1 MPKYSKIESVSDYF
15 GVNTD
20 PIIPSRQMRA
30 SMSARAVNRSAL
42 RNMNETRPPYI
53 GINCLFQNDADEY
66 TFRNAAITGMKFY
79 QGEGSLFSSFLIVCV
94 GDLIMA
100 GYMKPNSIEFFTI
113 YRGIDPQWTFSYMCQ
128 ALNILAWQNDK
139 DLPLYWTGNPQQPMK
154 LVKDSAYIK
163 NDRPMMIGNLM
174 TFAHGRIFLATNN
187 NLVYASDFILS
198 QGFALEQREAV
209 LSFSESFY
217 PSSGDGF
224 GAPSEMGPIS
234 GLIAIPQSDTLNGHG
249 DVMVTCRNGIFSI
262 APNRKVRNQWTDD
275 PEMQKSVM
283 LGKGCSAHESIIP
296 FANQIF
302 YRDSNGGISSMLN
315 DISSYQSRQ
324 PLDEISRQVR
334 EYTDY
339 DLNTPDIQ
347 FSNACITNNRLLM
360 SVAHQREQSSHMGI
374 HRFGMGMV
382 SACLQSRNGKLTL
395 AWEGLW
401 TGPRVVAT
409 AQSNLS
415 NNRQTI
421 VASYDTDKQ
430 NRLYYIDES
439 AIRSED
445 YVRNKY
451 QPVQSFFTMG
461 GVFFN
466 DTQNE
471 PITKSKI
478 GKAEILLV
486 KSNATSVTSSFS
498 TNGDKEQYP
507 LDFQLTEIAGCALGS
522 MRALSSDVCNTKSGT
537 KQTTASIGYYFDVTF
552 HITGQA
558 RIAKISVG
566 GNPEDQ
572 EGFNGDLK
580 CENLKD
586 TTTLSCPLASCI
598 GVIENFNYQF

>member
-1 MPKYSKIESVSDYF
+1 MSKYPLIESVSDYL

-20 PIIPSRQMRA
+20 PLIPSRQSRA
-30 SMSARAVNRSAL
+30 SLSARAVNRSAL

-53 GINCLFQNDADEY
+53 GINCLFQSTEEEY
-66 TFRNAAITGMKFY
+66 TFRNAAISGMKFY
-79 QGEGSLFSSFLIVCV
+79 QGEGKLFSSFLIVCV
-94 GDLIMA
+94 GDRIMA

-113 YRGIDPQWTFSYMCQ
+113 YIGIDPQWTFSYMCQ
-128 ALNILAWQNDK
+128 ALNILAWQNDN
-139 DLPLYWTGNPQQPMK
+139 DLPLYWTGDPQKPMK
-154 LVKDSAYIK
+154 FVKDSEYIK
-163 NDRPMMIGNLM
+163 NDRPMMVGNIM

-198 QGFALEQREAV
+198 QGFALDQREAV

-234 GLIAIPQSDTLNGHG
+234 GIIAIPQSDTLNGHG

-262 APNRKVRNQWTDD
+262 APNRKVRNEWTDD
-275 PEMQKSVM
+275 PEMQKNVM
-283 LGKGCSAHESIIP
+283 VGKGCSAHESIIP

-315 DISSYQSRQ
+315 DIGSYQSRQ
-324 PLDEISRQVR
+324 PIDEISRQVR

-360 SVAHQREQSSHMGI
+360 SVAHQRETSSHMGI

-382 SACLQSRNGKLTL
+382 SACLQSRGGKLSL

-409 AQSNLS
+409 AMSNLS
-415 NNRQTI
+415 NNKQTI

-439 AIRSED
+439 AIRSDD
-445 YVRNKY
+445 YVRGAY
-451 QPVQSFFTMG
+451 QPVKSFFTVG
-461 GVFFN
+461 GVFFDETN
-466 DTQNE
+466 G
-471 PITKSKI
+471 PIVKSKI
-478 GKAEILLV
+478 AKAEVLLTQ
-486 KSNATSVTSSFS
+486 SNASSFDAS
-498 TNGDKEQYP
+498 YTTNGDPEEYP
-507 LDFQLTEIAGCALGS
+507 LAFQLTEIKGCALGS
-522 MRALSSDVCNTKSGT
+522 MRALSNDVCNVKSNT
-537 KQTTASIGYYFDVTF
+537 KQTSSQVGYFFNVTF
-552 HITGQA
+552 QIEGQA
-558 RIAKISVG
+558 RIAKLSIAG
-566 GNPEDQ
+566 HQEDQ
-572 EGFNGDLK
+572 EGFTGDLK

-586 TTTLSCPLASCI
+586 TTTLSCPLKACTT
-598 GVIENFNYQF
+598 IENFNYQF